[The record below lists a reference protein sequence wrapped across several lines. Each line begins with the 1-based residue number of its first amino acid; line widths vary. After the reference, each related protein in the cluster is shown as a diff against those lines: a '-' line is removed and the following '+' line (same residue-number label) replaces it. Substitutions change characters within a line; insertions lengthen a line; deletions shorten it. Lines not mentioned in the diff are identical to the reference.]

1 MTQKRPTED
10 VTFEPLKLFR
20 SLEHSET
27 NVSGGSIFLT
37 NEPSSSKAM
46 EQGREG
52 KVFFG
57 EGTLDV
63 QSHLRLTDHFMLYRL
78 FWVYHARR

>member
-27 NVSGGSIFLT
+27 NAAEV
-37 NEPSSSKAM
+37 P
-46 EQGREG
+46 
-52 KVFFG
+52 FF
-57 EGTLDV
+57 
-63 QSHLRLTDHFMLYRL
+63 
-78 FWVYHARR
+78 